1 MLGIGLTLFVLR
13 EMNHKNEWNDKVI
26 KFSFWAIN
34 IGLLL
39 MVLISILPIGL
50 AQTWASVQ
58 HGLWYA
64 RSADFLQLPFMVTL
78 RWMRM
83 VGDIAFAAGVVA
95 LIYFVIGLKT
105 GWSHQRD

>member
-26 KFSFWAIN
+26 KISFWSIN

-39 MVLISILPIGL
+39 MVLISVLPIGL
-50 AQTWASVQ
+50 AQTWASVKY
-58 HGLWYA
+58 GLWYA
-64 RSADFLQLPFMVTL
+64 RSADFLQLPVMVTL
-78 RWMRM
+78 RWMR
-83 VGDIAFAAGVVA
+83 VIGDTIFAAGVVA

-105 GWSHQRD
+105 GWSYKKD